1 MITAIV
7 DGTIIIWVPAA
18 RRERSLPT
26 GVSGRQS
33 LLALIGSLCR
43 RRKTPNNHPRAAVA
57 CDDRLSSYGW
67 FFLHFFVFTLWRY
80 FF

>member
-26 GVSGRQS
+26 GVSGRQ
-33 LLALIGSLCR
+33 R
-43 RRKTPNNHPRAAVA
+43 
-57 CDDRLSSYGW
+57 
-67 FFLHFFVFTLWRY
+67 
-80 FF
+80 